1 MIEAV
6 ILRYYQTKLW
16 CILISC
22 IVNLAAI
29 NTAYSIEFFRATT
42 ISATNSAY
50 DGQDL
55 IVNGVILT
63 IDGSHQFN
71 SVQLVNG
78 AVLTHSPSP
87 ASNLELTSKTFVIDT
102 TSRIDLTGK
111 GHLPTSV
118 VTGSSGGSYGGLGG
132 IYVDGGTTNP
142 VFGSSTLPTDF
153 GIGGTGS
160 GGQTNGG
167 GAIKLTTDNLILNG
181 KIIADGQGFNTF
193 FNSQGGGSGGSILLD
208 VDVLQGS
215 GTLESSGGS
224 GFTFYGGGGGGGG
237 RIAIY
242 YNSATFDFQN
252 NIINLGGVCKPLFGT
267 YGEPGSIYLESK
279 IAVNQAPIVSAGA
292 SLAVAEQSE
301 VTLMG
306 SATDTDGVISSY
318 NWTQLSG
325 PVVNLINANTATASF
340 TAPTVLSNDSPTV
353 LQFRL
358 TVVDDQGAAASADTS
373 IGALAIN
380 TLPVANAGADIS
392 INEAT
397 NVTLNGSGNDAD
409 GHIIAYQWMQI
420 SGTPVTLT
428 DNTRSTV
435 LFTTPVL
442 KDIAQLG
449 FRLTVTD
456 DESGTH
462 SDDVLVTVN
471 PVNAL
476 PIAIISDLSP
486 VAENTFATI
495 NGSTSSDA
503 DGTVVSH
510 NWTQL
515 SGPAV
520 RLTNAAGATISFTA
534 PLVYQDTT
542 LSFRLDI
549 LDDEGGA
556 ASTITQLTIFDV
568 NTDDDVDGMLDSW
581 EMQFFNTLTHTGT
594 TDTDNDGATDLQEY
608 NFGTDPTAE
617 QQPVQPVIVSPDDI
631 EVTSLQPALTLI
643 NPNQHT
649 GFPVSYGFEVYSDA
663 AMTDLITSGSDTN
676 LSWIINT
683 PLTDNTSYY
692 WRARAIGATLFS
704 GWVSSQFFVNTA
716 NDAPGTF
723 NISYPQDGI
732 WVASFTPMLS
742 VTNSADIDG
751 DALSYKFEVYADGNL
766 ITASSNILSGDNGIT
781 SWTVDVPLLENN
793 SYLWRAIVS
802 DEHGLSTISS
812 SEPMIFIN
820 TVNDAPE
827 TPTLNTPL
835 DGSEITNVYSE
846 LVVNNAIDPEG
857 EPVSYLFELD
867 TVNTF
872 DSINKQNSG
881 TVSETQ
887 AITGW
892 SVNGLLDNSWYYWR
906 TKASDGLG
914 ESSWVNAGF
923 FVNQFNDAPGTT
935 NTLNPGD
942 HAWTGN
948 LQPTLEVYPA
958 TDIDGDTLS
967 YEFNVYK
974 DVTTS
979 IEHELVATGVSN
991 TTFWQL
997 DAPLIESGY
1006 YYWHARAID
1015 EHGLAGEWGELVVF
1029 FADDDGINDTPII
1042 QIKNLSH
1049 EDDALSLDRQDE
1061 NNSDENDDSDKH
1073 SDNNDSDE
1081 IATVEIKWTDNDPD
1095 SNARIS
1101 LYYDTDQFGEDGVLI
1116 AQDVLEDPDGDSD
1129 RYFWDASQI
1138 QAGVYFI
1145 YAIIDDGNSTS
1156 IDYSN
1161 NAIIIGDGGGQPYL
1175 KFKTSESE
1183 NEAKRNQRA
1192 MMAWRDFDSNSNA
1205 AISLYYD
1212 NDNTGFDGVL
1222 IANALEEDMDGNND
1236 HYLWD
1241 ISTQAEGSYYIYA
1254 TISDE
1259 VNSYRVYSDKAFA
1272 IEHHG
1277 HNEH

>member
-1 MIEAV
+1 
-6 ILRYYQTKLW
+6 LRYYLTTLW

-71 SVQLVNG
+71 SVQLLNG
-78 AVLTHSPSP
+78 AVLTHSLSP
-87 ASNLELTSKTFVIDT
+87 TTQLELTSNTFVIDT
-102 TSRIDLTGK
+102 NSRIDLTGK
-111 GHLPTSV
+111 GRLPTSA

-160 GGQTNGG
+160 AGQTYGG

-208 VDVLQGS
+208 VGVLQGS
-215 GTLESSGGS
+215 GTLETSGGS

-237 RIAIY
+237 RIAVY
-242 YNSATFDFQN
+242 YDSATFDLQN

-267 YGEPGSIYLESK
+267 YGQPGSIYLERK
-279 IAVNQAPIVSAGA
+279 IAVNQAPIANAGA
-292 SLAVAEQSE
+292 SLAIAEQSD
-301 VTLMG
+301 VTLIG

-318 NWTQLSG
+318 SWVQLTG
-325 PVVNLINANTATASF
+325 PVVNLINANTATTRF

-358 TVVDDQGAAASADTS
+358 TVVDDQGATASADTNV
-373 IGALAIN
+373 GVLAIN
-380 TLPVANAGADIS
+380 TVPVANAGRDFS
-392 INEAT
+392 INEASSV
-397 NVTLNGSGNDAD
+397 NLNGTGNDID
-409 GHIIAYQWMQI
+409 GSITNYQWIQI
-420 SGTPVTLT
+420 SGTPVIITNSTNATASFTAPTLK
-428 DNTRSTV
+428 N
-435 LFTTPVL
+435 
-442 KDIAQLG
+442 IEQLT

-456 DESGTH
+456 NESGTH
-462 SDDVLVTVN
+462 SDDVLATVN
-471 PVNAL
+471 PVNVL
-476 PIAIISDLSP
+476 PTAIITDTGP
-486 VAENTFATI
+486 IAENTFTTMD
-495 NGSTSSDA
+495 GSASSDT
-503 DGTVVSH
+503 DGTVVSYK
-510 NWTQL
+510 WTQL
-515 SGPAV
+515 TGPAV
-520 RLTNAAGATISFTA
+520 TLSNTTQTISSFTT
-534 PLVYQDTT
+534 PTVYQNTT

-549 LDDEGGA
+549 QDDEGGS
-556 ASTITQLTIFDV
+556 ASAITQLTIFDV
-568 NTDDDVDGMLDSW
+568 NTDDDSDGMLDIW

-594 TDTDNDGATDLQEY
+594 TDTDNDGATDLQEF

-631 EVTSLQPALTLI
+631 EVTSLQPVLTLI

-663 AMTDLITSGSDTN
+663 AMTDLIISGSGTN
-676 LSWIINT
+676 LSWTINT

-704 GWVSSQFFVNTA
+704 GWISSQFFVNTA
-716 NDAPGTF
+716 NDAPGIF

-732 WVASFTPMLS
+732 WLASFTPTLS
-742 VTNSADIDG
+742 VTNSTDIDG
-751 DALSYKFEVYADGNL
+751 DALSYQFEVYADGNL
-766 ITASSNILSGDNGIT
+766 IAASSNILSGSNGIT
-781 SWTVDVPLLENN
+781 SWTVDTPLLENN
-793 SYLWRAIVS
+793 SYIWRAIVS

-820 TVNDAPE
+820 TVNDAPT
-827 TPTLNTPL
+827 TPTLSTPV
-835 DGSEITNVYSE
+835 DGSEISNLYSD

-872 DSINKQNSG
+872 DSVNKQSSG
-881 TVSETQ
+881 IVNETQ
-887 AITGW
+887 TTTGW

-914 ESSWVNAGF
+914 ESLWINASF
-923 FVNQFNDAPGTT
+923 FVNQFNDAPGITKA
-935 NTLNPGD
+935 LNPGD

-974 DVTTS
+974 VVTTS
-979 IEHELVATGVSN
+979 IEPELIATGISN

-997 DAPLIESGY
+997 DAPLIESGN

-1029 FADDDGINDTPII
+1029 FADDDGINDTPTI
-1042 QIKNLSH
+1042 QLKNLKN
-1049 EDDALSLDRQDE
+1049 EDDALSLDHQEE
-1061 NNSDENDDSDKH
+1061 NKSEENEDSNEH
-1073 SDNNDSDE
+1073 SDSDSDE
-1081 IATVEIKWTDNDPD
+1081 TTTVEIKWTDNDPD
-1095 SNARIS
+1095 SNAQIS
-1101 LYYDTDQFGEDGVLI
+1101 LYYDTDQYGEDGVLI
-1116 AQDVLEDPDGDSD
+1116 ALNILEDPDGDSD
-1129 RYFWDASQI
+1129 RHFWDVSQI
-1138 QAGVYFI
+1138 QAGIYFI

-1156 IDYSN
+1156 VDYSN
-1161 NAIIIGDGGGQPYL
+1161 NAIIVGDGGGQPYL
-1175 KFKTSESE
+1175 KFQTSESE
-1183 NEAKRNQRA
+1183 NNANRNQRA
-1192 MMAWRDFDSNSNA
+1192 MIAWRDIDINSNA
-1205 AISLYYD
+1205 SISLYYD
-1212 NDNTGFDGVL
+1212 TDDTGFDGVL
-1222 IANALEEDMDGNND
+1222 IANALEEDMDGNDD

-1241 ISTQAEGSYYIYA
+1241 ISTQAEGTYYIYA

-1259 VNSYRVYSDKAFA
+1259 VNSYRVYSDKAFD